1 MTTDPPVLKRCAQW
15 AAELD
20 RLNLRIEAQGDGE
33 WTVQIGTLGYQA
45 IELSLWPEQQS
56 GELESSQSVF
66 RYAEQRVCFTTPW
79 DDEWTDCT
87 PEGGL
92 TLVEW
97 TESSLGKLIA
107 RHLDWEVESAL
118 EDPLGGGAL
127 DSLAHQL
134 QQVEAFGAARAELS
148 PLLLGLMALSGSL
161 IRAYRGDASAA
172 KTVIDAI
179 VDSPGALDDPESVCF
194 LLIAAGSWSVP
205 EEHRALL
212 VQRLA
217 PRLEA
222 ETRRIAE
229 RYTTEPHAFRPLKHV
244 IDTAA
249 PPIAQCIARCLEDL
263 MQAHEPDNPEEREVL
278 KQIQRYQALHRD
290 WQCYRP
296 SASDPLAEGEVF
308 LELEAAINRHWRGHL
323 DREQGLTRDAIASQ
337 LTQDGRFLSG
347 ASTTVLG
354 WMRDQHLYDAVVERF
369 CAQMLDVELLELQY
383 RSQQPSFECL
393 VNNALGAFLDS
404 GVEVH
409 IDRAMAC
416 VDTLE
421 TFAQWQGR
429 DVLYQIACVL
439 SRAGHLDRALASLEA
454 AVDRGASMHHIL
466 RDTDLAAVRTHPD
479 FDARFA
485 DQ

>member
-1 MTTDPPVLKRCAQW
+1 MTTRHPVLERCSQW

-20 RLNLRIEAQGDGE
+20 RLNLRLEDEDDGK
-33 WTVQIGTLGYQA
+33 WTVHVGTLGYQA
-45 IELSLWPEQQS
+45 IKLSLWPEHQRGQ
-56 GELESSQSVF
+56 LESSQSVF
-66 RYAEQRVCFTTPW
+66 FYAEQRVRFATQW
-79 DDEWTDCT
+79 DDDWTDCT

-97 TESSLGKLIA
+97 TESSLGKLVA

-118 EDPLGGGAL
+118 NDPLGGRAL
-127 DSLAHQL
+127 DNLAHQL

-148 PLLLGLMALSGSL
+148 PLLLALMALSGSL
-161 IRAYRGDASAA
+161 IAAYQGDASAA
-172 KTVIDAI
+172 ETVIDAI

-194 LLIAAGSWSVP
+194 LLIAVGSWSVP
-205 EEHRALL
+205 EERRTLL
-212 VQRLA
+212 LERLA

-229 RYTTEPHAFRPLKHV
+229 RHATEPRAFRPLKHV
-244 IDTAA
+244 LDTAA

-263 MQAHEPDNPEEREVL
+263 MRAHETDNPEEREVL

-290 WQCYRP
+290 WKCYRP
-296 SASDPLAEGEVF
+296 SASDPLAEGEAF
-308 LELEAAINRHWRGHL
+308 LELEAAINRYWRGHL
-323 DREQGLTRDAIASQ
+323 DREQGLTRDAIASR
-337 LTQDGRFLSG
+337 LTQEGRFLSG

-369 CAQMLDVELLELQY
+369 CAQMQDAELLQLQY

-404 GVEVH
+404 GVEAH
-409 IDRAMAC
+409 IERAMEC

-421 TFAQWQGR
+421 TFAQWRSR
-429 DVLYQIACVL
+429 DALYQIACVL
-439 SRAGHLDRALASLEA
+439 SRAGQLNRALVSLEA
-454 AVDRGASMHHIL
+454 AVERGASMRHIL
-466 RDTDLAAVRTHPD
+466 RDNDLAAVRTHPD
-479 FDARFA
+479 FETRFA
-485 DQ
+485 DK